1 MKTFSIIVKLFTRNR
16 YLQHYHVTIVPIYC
30 IYIFIHNAAPTQEWI
45 DTTFSTVLP
54 EPYLYMKLK
63 IAYIGGQE

>member
-1 MKTFSIIVKLFTRNR
+1 MSRL
-16 YLQHYHVTIVPIYC
+16 YLYI
-30 IYIFIHNAAPTQEWI
+30 IYIFIHNAAPIQEWI

-63 IAYIGGQE
+63 IMYIDGQECWVIIQ